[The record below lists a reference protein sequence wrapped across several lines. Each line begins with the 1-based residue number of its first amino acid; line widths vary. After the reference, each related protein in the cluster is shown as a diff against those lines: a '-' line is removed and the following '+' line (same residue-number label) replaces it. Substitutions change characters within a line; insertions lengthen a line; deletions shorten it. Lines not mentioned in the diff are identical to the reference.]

1 MEKDLWN
8 NFDVW
13 LDENYDLLD
22 KEFVE
27 IYGKDGSSKDFG
39 QFAASKHNEFCE
51 SLTSRGVL

>member
-8 NFDVW
+8 NFDIW

-39 QFAASKHNEFCE
+39 EFAASKHNEFCKFPNK
-51 SLTSRGVL
+51 

>member
-8 NFDVW
+8 NFDIW

-27 IYGKDGSSKDFG
+27 IYGKDGSDEGFG
-39 QFAASKHNEFCE
+39 EFAVNKHNEFCK
-51 SLTSRGVL
+51 SKI

>member
-1 MEKDLWN
+1 MKMIPVDLWM
-8 NFDVW
+8 NFDGW

-39 QFAASKHNEFCE
+39 QFAASKHNEYCE
-51 SLTSRGVL
+51 SLKK